1 MIQRIVTMRVKM
13 NERSMKGNPKRN
25 SRGLQSSSHMFVTS
39 FSCTMK
45 HCRVHKAYQ
54 LHPELQPLN
63 FSRAIS
69 LSLSLSLSH
78 THTHTHIVSSDL
90 SSKSP
95 ILVSTKTEHENPMM
109 GRLKIMGSLSAF
121 LQQGEAQQLL
131 QHLPCLSCTQVPWN

>member
-1 MIQRIVTMRVKM
+1 VEIRVGSSGKERDKQETYLMIQRIVNMKVKM

-69 LSLSLSLSH
+69 LSLSLSH
-78 THTHTHIVSSDL
+78 THTHTH
-90 SSKSP
+90 
-95 ILVSTKTEHENPMM
+95 
-109 GRLKIMGSLSAF
+109 
-121 LQQGEAQQLL
+121 
-131 QHLPCLSCTQVPWN
+131 CLF